1 MRPAAYRLRASHKH
15 RLLHSRG
22 SYSTFRNGVALIY
35 RCVCFQTRPDTFVE
49 SGHAMPW
56 PLDGSTSAAIWNER
70 WLQVAGVLVLLLLLL
85 PLPSADLALGLP
97 GQWHWSHW
105 R

>member
-1 MRPAAYRLRASHKH
+1 
-15 RLLHSRG
+15 
-22 SYSTFRNGVALIY
+22 
-35 RCVCFQTRPDTFVE
+35 
-49 SGHAMPW
+49 MPW